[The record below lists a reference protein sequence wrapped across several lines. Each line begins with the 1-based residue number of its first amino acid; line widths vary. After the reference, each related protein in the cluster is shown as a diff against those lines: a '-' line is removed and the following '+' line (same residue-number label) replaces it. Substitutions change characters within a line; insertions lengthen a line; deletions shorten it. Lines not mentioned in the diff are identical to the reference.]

1 MSNEKF
7 TSTYIANVSICPKLI
22 WMNNS
27 RIRLKFKGS
36 CLKQDKAVY
45 TPKIV
50 VNLFIVYELDIW
62 SRDININFTFKNC
75 LFGPVKLPKNV
86 NPEKCKYSGY
96 RIVFDSHSSYLLHD
110 NTTRRNVTF
119 FGTDMN
125 SSVDI
130 DNKGKEILILG
141 DRPTQ
146 RLDDTTLTAEAI
158 YSLNFTQ
165 SNRKF
170 SLSLH
175 YLLMLQKC
183 ISTKQKILK

>member
-1 MSNEKF
+1 
-7 TSTYIANVSICPKLI
+7 
-22 WMNNS
+22 
-27 RIRLKFKGS
+27 
-36 CLKQDKAVY
+36 
-45 TPKIV
+45 
-50 VNLFIVYELDIW
+50 
-62 SRDININFTFKNC
+62 
-75 LFGPVKLPKNV
+75 
-86 NPEKCKYSGY
+86 
-96 RIVFDSHSSYLLHD
+96 
-110 NTTRRNVTF
+110 
-119 FGTDMN
+119 MN

-141 DRPTQ
+141 DRTTQ
-146 RLDDTTLTAEAI
+146 RLDDTTLIAEAI